1 MEKRFP
7 ITKSGYKKLEK
18 EIKELKTTER
28 NSILEAIK
36 TAREY
41 GDLSENAEYHAA
53 KERQAF
59 VEGRI
64 TELEDK
70 LARAEIIEIEK
81 ITGTSIKFGA
91 TVLLFDCDSNEEV
104 RYKIVG
110 DYEADTSKG
119 LISISA
125 PLAKSLIGKSK
136 NDEITVATPKNSKVY
151 EVLDVMYKEFEI

>member
-7 ITKSGYKKLEK
+7 ITKNGYKKLEK

-28 NSILEAIK
+28 NSILDSIK
-36 TAREY
+36 TAREF

-70 LARAEIIEIEK
+70 LARAEIIEAEK
-81 ITGTSIKFGA
+81 ITGISIKFGA
-91 TVLLFDCDSNEEV
+91 TVLLLDCDTDEKV
-104 RYKIVG
+104 KYRIVG
-110 DYEADTSKG
+110 DYEADTAKG

-136 NDEITVATPKNSKVY
+136 KDEVSVTTPKGTKVY
-151 EVLDVMYKEFEI
+151 EVLDVIYEEFEI